1 MPPWRTPHMLTRMQR
16 ILIVIS
22 LLVLVLAVAVGTAY
36 WYVQHQL
43 SKLPVD
49 NLEYQISG
57 IGYKH
62 IRLSRISFDYVE
74 PARDIDALSSGFQS
88 GEPELEAPVAL
99 RDVFVTWQWK
109 AFRPNLQIIE
119 VGHLDVSLP
128 RWPAFK
134 TDDSEPANLE
144 DWRIPDDWRMSQD
157 IPHLV
162 EVHDFVLQL
171 PCADTCYYS
180 GQMRFESENKER
192 FLREDEPQRSQ
203 FTLLLSP
210 HQRFHEM
217 QQVNVH
223 LKYEVADSMPS
234 LGVIVQSPMAF
245 NLESNHHIDNRNRLD
260 GDLSMRLT
268 PAAHWIFEEVWR
280 WLPELETAS
289 EPLLNFMSDTLSLE
303 VNYQSQ
309 LPQTS
314 LARWINEIEFELAL
328 EARLE
333 EQLAVNLQSN
343 LQRSDQIAFG
353 GHMDAVFL
361 PGLRSN
367 LKPFLTQL
375 LSTEASSA
383 AGEAPYS
390 QTYAPDNLLMQLDSP
405 VSVNLDWALV
415 FPPGT
420 EVRSWLSQADGT
432 VSLQLDSESAL
443 AFEGFTLAELASE
456 ADITFNTGL
465 VEDLDVILRGALD
478 LDQLEALDLPDFEPQ
493 RLNWSAHVHAQDY
506 IDWQNLPLHLQVQST
521 GTSDISID
529 TQLRLDLADAI
540 EHSSTD
546 FSLVSD
552 RGLMIIRQ
560 PRLNMDTFDFAR
572 IELRAP
578 FSVQFDSTD
587 MLEVFAVQPATLNLN
602 LHMPLEDAQS
612 INLQDIQVEFADWR
626 WRSSVADFAS
636 SELSTRI
643 DMNARAAELPGLRTI
658 NWRWFGSL
666 EAQPLLQTPVYAA
679 TGRVTNS
686 AGIVVRNQINLTP
699 DQVEVDWQLADI
711 FWLAGNP
718 IAGTLDDLWPELL
731 TLERG
736 RTRAEGQL
744 ILPFNDT
751 PLSLNAEVE
760 VLDIAGI
767 YDTISFSGLRSQL
780 LLQSDGDN
788 FSLQLADGY
797 IQRLQYG
804 MSHGPGELQL
814 DYQGTLASPLT
825 GTLEIKENRLSVLN
839 GVISLLPGSYDLSQ
853 PEHTFNVDISQ
864 LDIAR
869 LLTEYPAADIT
880 GSGLLS
886 GNIPVRWTPQG
897 VFVEQGRIAALP
909 PGGQLQYRSERAH
922 DMAQSNLAMG
932 IVMNALDDF
941 HYSELQGDV
950 TYIEDGTL
958 QLGLLIE
965 GHNPALQGGRA
976 VRLEI
981 TLEEDLPALL
991 TSLQLANQLN
1001 EVIQERI
1008 QQRLIQGLRN

>member
-1 MPPWRTPHMLTRMQR
+1 MLTRMQR
-16 ILIVIS
+16 IFIVIS
-22 LLVLVLAVAVGTAY
+22 ILILVLAVAVGAAY

-62 IRLSRISFDYVE
+62 IRLSQISFDYVE
-74 PARDIDALSSGFQS
+74 PAREIDALSSGFQS
-88 GEPELEAPVAL
+88 GEPDLQAPVAL
-99 RDVFVTWQWK
+99 EDVFVTWQWH

-119 VGHLDVSLP
+119 VGRLDVNLP
-128 RWPAFK
+128 RWPAFF
-134 TDDSEPANLE
+134 TADSEPAE
-144 DWRIPDDWRMSQD
+144 PEEWRIPDDWRMPQNL
-157 IPHLV
+157 PHLV
-162 EVHDFVLQL
+162 EVHDFILQL
-171 PCADTCYYS
+171 PCSDTCYYS
-180 GQMRFESENKER
+180 GQVRFESQNKER
-192 FLREDEPQRSQ
+192 LLREDEPQRSQ

-210 HQRFHEM
+210 HQSFHEM
-217 QQVNVH
+217 EQINVH
-223 LKYEVADSMPS
+223 LQYEVADSMPS

-245 NLESNHHIDNRNRLD
+245 NLEANHHIDNRHRLE

-268 PAAHWIFEEVWR
+268 PAAHWMFEEIWR
-280 WLPELETAS
+280 WLPELEAAS
-289 EPLLNFMSDTLSLE
+289 EPMLNFMSDTLTLQA
-303 VNYQSQ
+303 NYQSQ
-309 LPQTS
+309 LPRTS
-314 LARWINEIEFELAL
+314 LTRWINEIEVDLTL
-328 EARLE
+328 EALLE
-333 EQLAVNLQSN
+333 EQLALNVEST
-343 LQRSDQIAFG
+343 LQRSDQIAFDG
-353 GHMDAVFL
+353 QINAAFL

-367 LKPFLTQL
+367 LKPFITQVLT
-375 LSTEASSA
+375 TEVSSDA
-383 AGEAPYS
+383 NEAPYS
-390 QTYAPDNLLMQLDSP
+390 PAFTPDNLLTQLDSP
-405 VSVNLDWALV
+405 LSLYLDWALT

-420 EVRSWLSQADGT
+420 EVRSWPSQADGE
-432 VSLQLDSESAL
+432 VSVQTSSDSAL
-443 AFEGFTLAELASE
+443 TFEGFTLADLAAE
-456 ADITFNTGL
+456 ADITFNLGL
-465 VEDLDVILRGALD
+465 IETLDLVLRGALD
-478 LDQLEALDLPDFEPQ
+478 IEQLEALNLPDFEPQ
-493 RLNWSAHVHAQDY
+493 RLNWSAHVHAPDY

-521 GTSDISID
+521 GSSDISID
-529 TQLRLDLADAI
+529 TQLRLDLADVI

-552 RGLMIIRQ
+552 RGLIILRQ
-560 PRLNMDTFDFAR
+560 PRLNMDTLDLAQ

-578 FSVQFDSTD
+578 FAVQFDTAD
-587 MLEVFAVQPATLNLN
+587 MLEVVAVQPATLNLN
-602 LHMPLEDAQS
+602 LHMPLEDEQS
-612 INLQDIQVEFADWR
+612 INLQGIQVEFADWR
-626 WRSSVADFAS
+626 WRSPMTNFAN

-658 NWRWFGSL
+658 NWRWFGSFA
-666 EAQPLLQTPVYAA
+666 AQPMLPTPTYAA
-679 TGRVTNS
+679 TGRLTNS

-699 DQVEVDWQLADI
+699 EQAEIDWQLADI

-718 IAGTLDDLWPELL
+718 IAGTLDDFWPELL

-760 VLDIAGI
+760 VLDIAGV

-780 LLQSDGDN
+780 LLQSDGDS

-814 DYQGTLASPLT
+814 AYQGSLSAPLT
-825 GTLEIKENRLSVLN
+825 GTLDIKDNRLSVLN

-853 PEHTFNVDISQ
+853 PDHTFYVDISQ
-864 LDIAR
+864 LDMAR

-909 PGGQLQYRSERAH
+909 PGGQLQYRSERARE
-922 DMAQSNLAMG
+922 MAQSNIAMG

-981 TLEEDLPALL
+981 TLQEDLPALL